1 MHNIWVFLLLF
12 EFMNRDRNVKDERC
26 FSCMVHDME
35 KSREYRY
42 RSDEKMQLIVTKS
55 ELDDIEKRVSKGY
68 AVKYQLPMIDSYVI
82 EVQEE
87 VLNILYRRRYA
98 GRNSR
103 GNAIVEMDS
112 IITAQMKRAA
122 PIIHLDAAHNK
133 GIFGE
138 GIGVAV
144 LDTGVFPHPDLIS
157 GRNRIVA
164 FHDVLNG
171 RKYPYD
177 DNGHGTHVCG
187 IIGGNGH
194 ESQGEYRGV
203 APRCNIIGVKVLNYK
218 GNGNVSDVLAG
229 LQWVIDNK
237 EKYNIRVVNISVGTT
252 SNDTLDE
259 NSALVKGVNAVWDA
273 GIVVVVAAGN
283 NGPQP
288 KSISTPG
295 ISRKVITVGASDDD
309 IPVELSGNRAKDYS
323 GRGPTRACIKKPDV
337 VAPGSNIVSCN
348 VNRSRNNLGIF
359 GNKKDNQMY
368 TVKSGTSMATPIVS
382 GAVALLL
389 SKYPEMTTQEV
400 KIRFRN
406 SSTDLGQS
414 WSKQG
419 WGLLNIETL
428 LR

>member
-1 MHNIWVFLLLF
+1 M
-12 EFMNRDRNVKDERC
+12 
-26 FSCMVHDME
+26 
-35 KSREYRY
+35 
-42 RSDEKMQLIVTKS
+42 
-55 ELDDIEKRVSKGY
+55 
-68 AVKYQLPMIDSYVI
+68 
-82 EVQEE
+82 
-87 VLNILYRRRYA
+87 
-98 GRNSR
+98 
-103 GNAIVEMDS
+103 
-112 IITAQMKRAA
+112 
-122 PIIHLDAAHNK
+122 
-133 GIFGE
+133 
-138 GIGVAV
+138 
-144 LDTGVFPHPDLIS
+144 
-157 GRNRIVA
+157 
-164 FHDVLNG
+164 
-171 RKYPYD
+171 
-177 DNGHGTHVCG
+177 
-187 IIGGNGH
+187 
-194 ESQGEYRGV
+194 
-203 APRCNIIGVKVLNYK
+203 
-218 GNGNVSDVLAG
+218 
-229 LQWVIDNK
+229 
-237 EKYNIRVVNISVGTT
+237 VNISVGTT

-283 NGPQP
+283 NGPRP

-348 VNRSRNNLGIF
+348 VNRSRNNFGIF

>member
-177 DNGHGTHVCG
+177 DNGHGTHVLC
-187 IIGGNGH
+187 
-194 ESQGEYRGV
+194 Y
-203 APRCNIIGVKVLNYK
+203 
-218 GNGNVSDVLAG
+218 
-229 LQWVIDNK
+229 
-237 EKYNIRVVNISVGTT
+237 
-252 SNDTLDE
+252 
-259 NSALVKGVNAVWDA
+259 
-273 GIVVVVAAGN
+273 
-283 NGPQP
+283 
-288 KSISTPG
+288 
-295 ISRKVITVGASDDD
+295 
-309 IPVELSGNRAKDYS
+309 
-323 GRGPTRACIKKPDV
+323 
-337 VAPGSNIVSCN
+337 
-348 VNRSRNNLGIF
+348 
-359 GNKKDNQMY
+359 
-368 TVKSGTSMATPIVS
+368 
-382 GAVALLL
+382 
-389 SKYPEMTTQEV
+389 
-400 KIRFRN
+400 
-406 SSTDLGQS
+406 
-414 WSKQG
+414 
-419 WGLLNIETL
+419 
-428 LR
+428 